1 MKDEELLSLF
11 TDMSRIHTA
20 YVERRL
26 LPLGLHAGQGAIIS
40 ALGKCGPCSQKEL
53 AEYRHVS
60 AATISV
66 MLRRMEKSGLITRS
80 ASDDGKHNQ
89 ISLTDEGKKMFETLC
104 QAREGEAGRV
114 FDGLSAEDMIAAER
128 IFQTL
133 SHNLEALGT
142 MDRPT

>member
-26 LPLGLHAGQGAIIS
+26 LPLGLHTGQGAIIS
-40 ALGKCGPCSQKEL
+40 ALGECGPCSQKEL

-66 MLRRMEKSGLITRS
+66 MLRRMEKSGLISRS

-89 ISLTDEGKKMFETLC
+89 IALTEEGRKAYVALC
-104 QAREGEAGRV
+104 RDREGEAGRV
-114 FDGLSAEDMIAAER
+114 FAGLSEEDMVAAER

-133 SHNLEALGT
+133 SRNLQASDT
-142 MDRPT
+142 

>member
-1 MKDEELLSLF
+1 MQDEELLSLF

-26 LPLGLHAGQGAIIS
+26 LPLGLHTGQGAIIS
-40 ALGKCGPCSQKEL
+40 ALGECGPCSQKEL

-66 MLRRMEKSGLITRS
+66 MLRRMEKGGLISRS

-89 ISLTDEGKKMFETLC
+89 IALTPKGEETYAALC
-104 QAREGEAGRV
+104 RDREGEAERV
-114 FDGLSAEDMIAAER
+114 FRGLSEEDRITAER
-128 IFQTL
+128 IFTTL
-133 SHNLEALGT
+133 SQNLQAFNK
-142 MDRPT
+142 

>member
-1 MKDEELLSLF
+1 VKDEELLSLF

-26 LPLGLHAGQGAIIS
+26 LPLGLHTGQGAIIS
-40 ALGKCGPCSQKEL
+40 ALGECGPCSQKEL

-66 MLRRMEKSGLITRS
+66 MLRRMEKSGLINRS

-89 ISLTDEGKKMFETLC
+89 ISLSEDGRRAYRDLC
-104 QAREGEAGRV
+104 IDREGEAGRV
-114 FDGLSAEDMIAAER
+114 FAGLSAEDMIAAER
-128 IFQTL
+128 IFDAI
-133 SHNLEALGT
+133 SRNLQALT
-142 MDRPT
+142 SK

>member
-1 MKDEELLSLF
+1 MKDQELLSLF
-11 TDMSRIHTA
+11 TDMARIHTA

-40 ALGKCGPCSQKEL
+40 ALGECGPCSQKEL

-66 MLRRMEKSGLITRS
+66 MLRRMEKSGLIVRS

-89 ISLTDEGKKMFETLC
+89 ISLTEEGNKAFEALRRD
-104 QAREGEAGRV
+104 REGEAERV
-114 FDGLSAEDMIAAER
+114 FAGLSAEDMAAAER
-128 IFQTL
+128 IFKTL
-133 SHNLEALGT
+133 SHNLQASAK
-142 MDRPT
+142 

>member
-40 ALGKCGPCSQKEL
+40 ALGECGPCSQKEL

-66 MLRRMEKSGLITRS
+66 MLGRMEKGGLIIRS

-89 ISLTDEGKKMFETLC
+89 ISLTDAGLAAYEALRRD
-104 QAREGEAGRV
+104 REGEAGRV
-114 FDGLSAEDMIAAER
+114 FAGLSAEDMTAAER
-128 IFQTL
+128 IFKTL
-133 SHNLEALGT
+133 SHNLQAST
-142 MDRPT
+142 H

>member
-26 LPLGLHAGQGAIIS
+26 LPLGLHTGQGAIIS
-40 ALGKCGPCSQKEL
+40 ALGECGPCSQKEL

-66 MLRRMEKSGLITRS
+66 MLRRMEKSGLIVRS

-89 ISLTDEGKKMFETLC
+89 ISLTDEGTKAYEALC
-104 QAREGEAGRV
+104 RDREGEADRV
-114 FDGLSAEDMIAAER
+114 FAGLSAEDMVAAER
-128 IFQTL
+128 IFKTL
-133 SHNLEALGT
+133 SRNLQASAE
-142 MDRPT
+142 

>member
-1 MKDEELLSLF
+1 MQDEELLSLF

-40 ALGKCGPCSQKEL
+40 ALGAYGPSSQKEL

-66 MLRRMEKSGLITRS
+66 MLRRMEKGGLISRS

-89 ISLTDEGKKMFETLC
+89 ISLTAEGQAAYRALC
-104 QAREGEAGRV
+104 RDRMGEAERV
-114 FDGLSAEDMIAAER
+114 FAGLSAEDMAAAEK
-128 IFQTL
+128 IFTTL
-133 SHNLEALGT
+133 SRNLQELT
-142 MDRPT
+142 NRK